1 MKTLRRISILLIL
14 AIMISLSPVLPA
26 RQAYAVG
33 SAVMTMTPSRTIA
46 PGVSTTIDIKIVAS
60 DFTMTHFDFTV
71 LTDKG
76 LELTGASGGSL
87 NGNSVVWDDQDGAG
101 EVNIT
106 LTVTPSE
113 DFTGSTKK
121 VSVGSV
127 LINGY
132 YMATETVTTPTNPGA
147 PGEPATPAQTTTQ
160 EVRKPTTVMA
170 TASSSAIYMASDNCE
185 LSGITIDGQAVAGFS
200 PSITTYSLPDT
211 EDGYIN
217 VDASLADERS
227 KVTGTGLVDLAYG
240 INRVNIMVTSEYG
253 STRTYTVS
261 IKRKDIRSS
270 DWSLSS
276 LSVDVGKLNF
286 EQNKYSFSVVCDHS
300 TESVTINATVTDAA
314 AVLVSGT
321 GRFPL
326 EDGINV
332 FPIIVRAE
340 NEKEKT
346 YTVYVIRKNENGEEQ
361 QLSDNNMLSGMSV
374 SLVNFQGQE
383 TPLDIG
389 FSSDQYEY
397 VMFIKSGYDYAKVNA
412 TPADPTAV
420 VEVFGGEGLM
430 VGQNDIT
437 VSSVSQDASSR
448 EYLIRLVVLDE
459 TLHVRPSLVDVDIA
473 SSVADTVTIDLTE
486 EGDYTVPFDTI
497 RAVTLVN
504 KMLRIDDYDHG
515 ILVCRML
522 FPSGADIIG
531 GDLNAKVTF
540 EDLSGSDKYA
550 SRTDGKRGKHV
561 NFAHSGVIPSDSV
574 ISIYVGD
581 VFSDDEQVFLYYFDA
596 NASRFELVGDPILVR
611 GGYIQ
616 PPITHFSQYFVSEKK
631 LAILDP
637 RLMMIIGG
645 GVLLLALVIFIAI
658 KLVNRKKKDDYVP
671 DSEFESYEAYDE
683 YYPPEERESDPGGTE
698 SDTAGP
704 GGALSSEVRDEAAP
718 SEEGE
723 GDPISYE
730 DAYLRQAA
738 VRDDPQAQFPQGESL
753 KEEEDPF
760 TVPSEEEKPLTEEE
774 KELNDFLDGLDEL
787 FGESK

>member
-14 AIMISLSPVLPA
+14 AIMISLAPVLPQ

-76 LELTGASGGSL
+76 LELTGASGGTVS
-87 NGNSVVWDDQDGAG
+87 GNSVVWDDEDGAG
-101 EVNIT
+101 EANIT
-106 LTVTPSE
+106 LYIAPSE
-113 DFTGSTKK
+113 DFTGNTKK

-132 YMATETVTTPTNPGA
+132 YMATETVTTPTNPGG
-147 PGEPATPAQTTTQ
+147 PGEPATPSQTTTQ

-200 PSITTYSLPDT
+200 PSITTYSLADT

-217 VDASLADERS
+217 VDAAVADERS
-227 KVTGTGLVDLAYG
+227 KVSGTGLVDLAYG

-300 TESVTINATVTDAA
+300 VDSVTINATVTDAA

-321 GRFPL
+321 GKFPL

-361 QLSDNNMLSGMSV
+361 KLSDNNALSGLSV

-383 TPLDIG
+383 TPLDIE
-389 FSSDQYEY
+389 FDPEKYEY
-397 VMFIKSGYDYAKVNA
+397 VRFIKSGYDYAKVNA

-430 VGQNDIT
+430 VGQNDII
-437 VSSVSQDASSR
+437 VSSVSQDASSS

-540 EDLSGSDKYA
+540 EDLSGSEKYA

-581 VFSDDEQVFLYYFDA
+581 VFSDDEQVYLYYFDP
-596 NASRFELVGDPILVR
+596 NASRFELVGDPILVK

-616 PPITHFSQYFVSEKK
+616 PSMTHFSQYFVSEKK

-637 RLMMIIGG
+637 KLMMIIGG
-645 GVLLLALVIFIAI
+645 GILLLALVIFIAI

-671 DSEFESYEAYDE
+671 GNEFESYDAYDE
-683 YYPPEERESDPGGTE
+683 YYPPEERE
-698 SDTAGP
+698 TAAG
-704 GGALSSEVRDEAAP
+704 EMAAP
-718 SEEGE
+718 QEDTGEAPVSDDGEESVRE
-723 GDPISYE
+723 PVESKPVSYE
-730 DAYLRQAA
+730 DAYMRQAA
-738 VRDDPQAQFPQGESL
+738 MRDDPDVEFPQGESL
-753 KEEEDPF
+753 KEEEYPF
-760 TVPSEEEKPLTEEE
+760 TAPAEEEKPLSKEE

-787 FGESK
+787 FGERK

>member
-1 MKTLRRISILLIL
+1 PQRE
-14 AIMISLSPVLPA
+14 
-26 RQAYAVG
+26 AYAAG
-33 SAVMTMTPSRTIA
+33 TGHAEMTMTPSRTIA

-60 DFTMTHFDFTV
+60 DFTMTSFDFTV

-76 LELTGASGGSL
+76 IELTGASGGSL
-87 NGNSVVWDDQDGAG
+87 NSNSVVWSDQDGAG

-106 LTVTPSE
+106 ITITPTE
-113 DFTGSTKK
+113 DFTGNTRK

-127 LINGY
+127 LIKGY
-132 YMATETVTTPTNPGA
+132 KMVQKEVQVQTDPGG
-147 PGEPATPAQTTTQ
+147 PGQPATPAQTVIQ
-160 EVRKPTTVMA
+160 EVREDVTAMA

-217 VDASLADERS
+217 VDASVADERS
-227 KVTGTGLVDLAYG
+227 KVSGTGLVDLAYG

-300 TESVTINATVTDAA
+300 VDSVTINATVTDAA

-321 GRFPL
+321 GKFPL

-361 QLSDNNMLSGMSV
+361 KLSDNNALSGLSV

-383 TPLDIG
+383 TPLDID
-389 FSSDQYEY
+389 FDPEQYEY
-397 VMFIKSGYDYAKVNA
+397 VRFIKSGYDYAKVNA

-430 VGQNDIT
+430 VGQNDII
-437 VSSVSQDASSR
+437 VSSVYQDASSS

-540 EDLSGSDKYA
+540 EDLSGSEKYA
-550 SRTDGKRGKHV
+550 NRTNGKRGKHV

-581 VFSDDEQVFLYYFDA
+581 VFSDDEQVYLYYFDSGS
-596 NASRFELVGDPILVR
+596 SRFELVGDPILVK

-616 PPITHFSQYFVSEKK
+616 PSMTHFSQYFVSEKK

-637 RLMMIIGG
+637 KLMMIIGG
-645 GVLLLALVIFIAI
+645 GILLLALVIFIAI

-671 DSEFESYEAYDE
+671 GNEFESYDAYDE
-683 YYPPEERESDPGGTE
+683 YYPPEEREIAAGEMEAPQEDPGEVPVSNDGEKPAQE
-698 SDTAGP
+698 SAE
-704 GGALSSEVRDEAAP
+704 SEPV
-718 SEEGE
+718 
-723 GDPISYE
+723 SYE
-730 DAYLRQAA
+730 DAYMRQAA
-738 VRDDPQAQFPQGESL
+738 MRDDPDVEFPQGESL
-753 KEEEDPF
+753 KEEEYPF
-760 TVPSEEEKPLTEEE
+760 TAPAEEEKPLTEEE

-787 FGESK
+787 FGERK